1 MSMVAERPP
10 LRARKKAETR
20 QKIVAVAGALF
31 EEKGF
36 EATTLEEI
44 ADRADVHKQTVL
56 RYFKAKQDIA
66 LAPHA
71 DILRRFE
78 TELLDPARTE
88 GVLDCWRRH
97 IERNAKAVG
106 QADGDPMRTYKLV
119 HSNDTLL
126 AHSQLLQRRYA
137 TLLSRA
143 LSVEAGVK
151 PELDSYA
158 IMLSAMLVQGGA
170 DVGFAILQRGSRK
183 NLAKASLAVVD
194 FAIACFPSRD
204 QFAPF
209 AR

>member
-1 MSMVAERPP
+1 MTMVAERPP

-20 QKIVAVAGALF
+20 EKIVKVAAELF
-31 EEKGF
+31 EDKGF
-36 EATTLEEI
+36 ESTTLEEI
-44 ADRADVHKQTVL
+44 ADRADIHKQTVL
-56 RYFKAKQDIA
+56 RYFRTKQDIA

-71 DILRRFE
+71 DILRQFE
-78 TELLDPARTE
+78 AELSDPARTE
-88 GVLDCWRRH
+88 SVLDCWRRH

-106 QADGDPMRTYKLV
+106 QADGDPMRVYKLV

-143 LSVEAGVK
+143 LSVEAGAD
-151 PELDSYA
+151 PDLDSYA

-170 DVGFAILQRGSRK
+170 DVAWATLQRGSRK
-183 NLAKASLAVVD
+183 NLAKACLAVVD

-204 QFAPF
+204 RFAPF